1 MRDSTSINKDMNMV
15 IFVSVP
21 WKFLFSRLVFTES
34 WQSDVVGA
42 ICYFKLNR
50 VKHHFYPMT

>member
-15 IFVSVP
+15 VFVPVP

-42 ICYFKLNR
+42 ICYLLFE
-50 VKHHFYPMT
+50 VK